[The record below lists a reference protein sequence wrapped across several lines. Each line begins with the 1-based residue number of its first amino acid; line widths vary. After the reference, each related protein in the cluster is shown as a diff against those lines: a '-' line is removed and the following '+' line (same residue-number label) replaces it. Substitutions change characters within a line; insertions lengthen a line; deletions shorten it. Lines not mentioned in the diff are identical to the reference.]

1 MFFLE
6 YRSKWHRIL
15 VHVIFWIIYV
25 TFFSTLSWINGKQ
38 PYHVLWLRAW
48 IYIPIDI
55 FAAYC
60 TIYYLIPEFLMKR
73 RYLWFV
79 SLFTLLAFVTIFMN
93 QIVSYYIYIPLF
105 MKDWARK
112 GFFYFSF
119 WYYLVSTYAV
129 VIFAAGVKISKLW
142 LKEQKA
148 KAQLEANHARSEI
161 ALLKYQLNP
170 HFIFNTL
177 NNIDTLI
184 QDDPDQASR
193 CLLKLSEIM
202 RYVAYESEA
211 EKVPLEQEIGYLQSF
226 VDLQQLRFGKNTISF
241 QADIRSSGRSIAP
254 MLFIPLVE
262 NAIKHGDKHEPL
274 PSVHIRLVVDG
285 SIDFTVE
292 NRIPGTVQ
300 SKDKVGGIGL
310 KNLRRRL
317 DLIYPGQHDLKNR
330 VEGNRYIAHLWIK

>member
-6 YRSKWHRIL
+6 YRNRAHRIL
-15 VHVIFWIIYV
+15 VHVIFWIIYA
-25 TFFSTLSWINGKQ
+25 TFFSALTWINGKQ
-38 PYHVLWLRAW
+38 PFHVLWLRAW
-48 IYIPIDI
+48 IFIPIDV
-55 FAAYC
+55 FATYC
-60 TIYYLIPEFLMKR
+60 TIYYLIPVFLMKR

-79 SLFTLLAFVTIFMN
+79 AMFTLLAFVVIFMN
-93 QIVSYYIYIPLF
+93 QAVSYYIYIPIF
-105 MKDWARK
+105 MKEWVRK

-119 WYYLVSTYAV
+119 WHYLVSTYAV

-148 KAQLEANHARSEI
+148 KAQLEANQAQSEL

-184 QDDPDQASR
+184 HDQPEQASR
-193 CLLKLSEIM
+193 CLMKLSEIM

-211 EKVPLEQEIGYLQSF
+211 EKVPLEKEVSYLQSF
-226 VDLQQLRFGKNTISF
+226 IDLQQLRFGKRTISF
-241 QADIRSSGRSIAP
+241 EVDIRNTGRSIAP

-274 PSVHIRLVVDG
+274 PSVKIKLVVDG
-285 SIDFTVE
+285 PIDFIVE
-292 NRIPGTVQ
+292 NRVPEMMT

-317 DLIYPGQHDLKNR
+317 DLIYPGQHDLENR

>member
-15 VHVIFWIIYV
+15 VHVIFWLVYV
-25 TFFSTLSWINGKQ
+25 SFFTTLSWINGKQ

-48 IYIPIDI
+48 IFIPVDI
-55 FAAYC
+55 IATYC
-60 TIYYLIPEFLMKR
+60 TIYFLLPVFLLKR

-79 SLFTLLAFVTIFMN
+79 ISFTVLAFAVIFLN
-93 QIVSYYIYIPLF
+93 QIISYYIYIPIF
-105 MKDWARK
+105 MKEWVRK

-129 VIFAAGVKISKLW
+129 VIFAAGVKISKMW
-142 LKEQKA
+142 LQEQKA
-148 KAQLEANHARSEI
+148 KAQLEANQARSEI

-184 QDDPDQASR
+184 QDHPEQASR
-193 CLLKLSEIM
+193 CLMKLSEIM
-202 RYVAYESEA
+202 RYVAYESKA
-211 EKVPLEQEIGYLQSF
+211 EKVPLEQEVSYLRSF
-226 VDLQQLRFGKNTISF
+226 IDLQQLRFGKKTINLEV
-241 QADIRSSGRSIAP
+241 DIRATGRFIAP

-262 NAIKHGDKHEPL
+262 NAIKHGDKQEPL
-274 PSVHIRLVVDG
+274 PSVKIRLAVDS
-285 SIDFTVE
+285 SIDFLVE
-292 NRIPGTVQ
+292 NRIPDKTT

-317 DLIYPGQHDLKNR
+317 DLIYPGQYNLDNWL
-330 VEGNRYIAHLWIK
+330 EGNRYIAHLWIK